1 MPTPIWLDYLA
12 KLWPIVVVLST
23 IFGALIGVWLSSRY
37 APRQEFE
44 RLKNTVFEHTTQIAT
59 LEDTLKSS
67 PTRQE
72 LQDDI
77 AQLAERIRG
86 LETGVSGMRDQLSTT
101 NNYLHTLIEKGLQK

>member
-1 MPTPIWLDYLA
+1 MPTPIWLDYIA
-12 KLWPIVVVLST
+12 KLWPIVVVLSG

-59 LEDTLKSS
+59 LEDTLKIS

-72 LQDDI
+72 LQEDI
-77 AQLAERIRG
+77 SKLAERIGG
-86 LETGVSGMRDQLSTT
+86 LEAGVTGMRHELGTT
-101 NNYLHTLIEKGLQK
+101 NNYLHTLIDRGLK